1 MRKAAEK
8 VSRKAAPAAALKA
21 SLKAIEKAA
30 LEALR
35 KNRLNGSVFYGC
47 TNYGKEDGG
56 CSYTVNPGPYEKMKA
71 ELLRRAEKETAEAKR
86 LRKLEEEKKRQE
98 KLAAVVEDDEVP
110 F

>member
-1 MRKAAEK
+1 
-8 VSRKAAPAAALKA
+8 
-21 SLKAIEKAA
+21 
-30 LEALR
+30 
-35 KNRLNGSVFYGC
+35 
-47 TNYGKEDGG
+47 
-56 CSYTVNPGPYEKMKA
+56 MKA